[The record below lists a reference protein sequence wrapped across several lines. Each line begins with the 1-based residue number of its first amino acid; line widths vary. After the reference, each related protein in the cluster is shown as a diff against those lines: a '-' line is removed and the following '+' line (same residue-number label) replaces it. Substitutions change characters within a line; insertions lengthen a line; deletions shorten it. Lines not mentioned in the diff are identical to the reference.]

1 MKRYIIVSLMLG
13 ALSLSLSAGAQSQL
27 QTYNPVVTGAPI
39 LSITPDARSA
49 GMGEVGLTTSADAF
63 SLYHNVS
70 KLAYVDKEWGLSFG
84 FTPWLSEVAKDI
96 SLSTLVWY
104 YSWGN
109 SGGINHAVSASVR
122 YFHIGKTQ
130 AFQKNVLMPVT
141 IMPYELAMDAGYSIA
156 LSRHWALG
164 MAMRYLRSDYN
175 YSVDDVKGSV
185 NNFLVDFSATYQTKL
200 NFTSDIAGDLR
211 AAVALNNVGGKM
223 SYDGGKSYLYAPTI
237 LRLGIG
243 MEMMPAADHK
253 VGLHLE
259 ANKVLAPTLNNRDRT
274 KPEEYNKMNMWQA
287 MATSF
292 LDAAGGASEE
302 LKEVVWAVGAEYSY
316 QDRLFGRMGYHHQD
330 ATKGANA
337 GMTIGGGFIYEW
349 AKVDLSYF
357 VATQQK
363 SPLNNTVRLTLGIN
377 F

>member
-164 MAMRYLRSDYN
+164 VAMRYLRSDYN